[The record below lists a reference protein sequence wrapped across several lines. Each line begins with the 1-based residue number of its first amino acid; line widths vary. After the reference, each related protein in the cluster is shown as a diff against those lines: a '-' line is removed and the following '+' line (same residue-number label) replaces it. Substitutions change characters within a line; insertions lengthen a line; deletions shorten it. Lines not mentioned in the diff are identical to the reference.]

1 MASVLDSDLVE
12 VATVDQ
18 LSGQVRGPTQPEDKG
33 HAVVDGTYEVILPP
47 FVSSG

>member
-18 LSGQVRGPTQPEDKG
+18 LSGQVRGPTQPEDES
-33 HAVVDGTYEVILPP
+33 HAVVDGMCEVILSP